1 MSKINILGQDYTIKF
16 QKEEDNVKLK
26 NADGICEFYSK
37 EIIVCDIKE
46 SEETFNNMQ
55 EYKNKVLR
63 HEIIHA
69 FIHESGLD
77 VMCEWARN
85 EEMVDFF
92 AYQIPKIAKVFNEI
106 NNIKEEEVY

>member
-1 MSKINILGQDYTIKF
+1 MTKVNILGQEYTIKF
-16 QKEEDNVKLK
+16 QSEEENPKLK
-26 NADGICEFYSK
+26 KADGICEFYSK
-37 EIIVCDIKE
+37 EIIVCDVKE
-46 SEETFNNMQ
+46 DEETFNNMR

-77 VMCEWARN
+77 VMSEWARN

-92 AYQIPKIAKVFNEI
+92 AYQIPKIAKLFNEI
-106 NNIKEEEVY
+106 KNIQEEEQ